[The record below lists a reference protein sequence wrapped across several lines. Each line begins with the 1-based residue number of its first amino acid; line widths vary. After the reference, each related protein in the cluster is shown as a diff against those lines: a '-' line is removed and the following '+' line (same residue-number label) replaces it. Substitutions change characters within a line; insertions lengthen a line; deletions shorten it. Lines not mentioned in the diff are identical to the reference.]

1 MYVSLFE
8 VIKLINRQS
17 RRLHF
22 LSLQTLQNFLHQNAH
37 LLLLFF
43 KAINILSST
52 QHDICHSL
60 TYLHH
65 IFKENKIFIS
75 AAAMQPVTTKLY
87 IQILKFSYT
96 QVGRRYI
103 PKIKHRSYRN
113 MSVTLENVS
122 VQKQFPRYNLFHQ
135 TRWHQLVT
143 LSMNM
148 K

>member
-1 MYVSLFE
+1 MCVSLFQ

-22 LSLQTLQNFLHQNAH
+22 LSLQTLQNFLDQNAH

-75 AAAMQPVTTKLY
+75 AAASNNKTLHIDFKIFLY
-87 IQILKFSYT
+87 ASRQTIHSQNKTQILSQYVCHSRKC
-96 QVGRRYI
+96 
-103 PKIKHRSYRN
+103 
-113 MSVTLENVS
+113 VS
-122 VQKQFPRYNLFHQ
+122 IE
-135 TRWHQLVT
+135 TIST
-143 LSMNM
+143 I
-148 K
+148 